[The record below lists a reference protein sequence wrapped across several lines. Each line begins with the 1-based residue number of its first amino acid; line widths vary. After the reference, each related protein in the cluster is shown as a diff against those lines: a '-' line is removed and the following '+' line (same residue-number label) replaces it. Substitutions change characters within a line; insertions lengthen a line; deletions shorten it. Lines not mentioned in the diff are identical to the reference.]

1 MKYAKCFGLG
11 ALALA
16 LAAATC
22 LASMPTGPVSA
33 KAGSGGV
40 TVKTFV
46 KLSAAGTIVA
56 SSAVTDS
63 VVGVCETT
71 ASANGMTSYSPPG
84 ARTTV
89 TSGEAIAVGD
99 LLTAGTSGYAFVLD
113 TDDASTQRVCG
124 VALTAADDA
133 DQDVT
138 ILVVASVVEQHQ
150 AITGADLNTPDIDG
164 GTADGLVIGGATAAA
179 VTGTTIT
186 GTTITD
192 GTVSLAAGTVT
203 GTFANLGIVTTV
215 DINGGTADAV
225 VIGGATAAAV
235 TGTTITGTTITD
247 GTVSLAAGTVT
258 GTFADL
264 GIVTTVDVNGGT
276 IDGVTI
282 GAAAAPTVTNLG
294 SVATCDIN
302 GGAIDGVTIG
312 AAAAGAITGTTITG
326 TTITDGTVS
335 LSGGT
340 VTGTFANLGT
350 VTTVDIN
357 GGTIDAA
364 VIGGATAA
372 AVTGTT
378 ITGTTITDGT
388 VSLAAGTVTGTF
400 ADLGI
405 VTTVDVNGGTI
416 DGVTIGA
423 AAAPTVTNLGSVTTC
438 DINGGSID
446 GAAIGAATPAAGT
459 FSGLTVSGAG
469 TVTTGSGVV
478 SIAGDMQI
486 AATKYILDASVAGT
500 KTRAGTPITIVFLPT
515 TGETLSWVVPTGY
528 DLLVLNAVGWKTAAA
543 GGDAWDLQNNDGTPA
558 NIFAQEAIGG
568 STLADKAMAQFDD
581 LDDTE
586 WEVEATKS
594 LDLVATEDTD
604 DGGADGIIYV
614 YGILKAHD

>member
-164 GTADGLVIGGATAAA
+164 GTADGL
-179 VTGTTIT
+179 
-186 GTTITD
+186 
-192 GTVSLAAGTVT
+192 
-203 GTFANLGIVTTV
+203 
-215 DINGGTADAV
+215 
-225 VIGGATAAAV
+225 
-235 TGTTITGTTITD
+235 
-247 GTVSLAAGTVT
+247 
-258 GTFADL
+258 
-264 GIVTTVDVNGGT
+264 
-276 IDGVTI
+276 
-282 GAAAAPTVTNLG
+282 
-294 SVATCDIN
+294 
-302 GGAIDGVTIG
+302 
-312 AAAAGAITGTTITG
+312 
-326 TTITDGTVS
+326 
-335 LSGGT
+335 
-340 VTGTFANLGT
+340 
-350 VTTVDIN
+350 
-357 GGTIDAA
+357 

>member
-138 ILVVASVVEQHQ
+138 ILVLASVVEQHQ

-164 GTADGLVIGGATAAA
+164 GTADGL
-179 VTGTTIT
+179 
-186 GTTITD
+186 
-192 GTVSLAAGTVT
+192 
-203 GTFANLGIVTTV
+203 
-215 DINGGTADAV
+215 

-350 VTTVDIN
+350 
-357 GGTIDAA
+357 
-364 VIGGATAA
+364 
-372 AVTGTT
+372 
-378 ITGTTITDGT
+378 
-388 VSLAAGTVTGTF
+388 
-400 ADLGI
+400 

-568 STLADKAMAQFDD
+568 STLADKAMGQFDD